1 MKRAVIAAVFTGLLF
16 ALSGSASAAEA
27 DLLPPPDW
35 ADLSPYRMTVPIS
48 SPLKEWCLN
57 APFGWRD
64 SPLSGTLEF
73 HSGADL
79 SGKEGTPIHAAFSG
93 QVTEAG
99 FHESYGNY
107 LILDHANGF
116 TTLYAHCSRLLVRMG
131 DRVKKGQLIGKIG
144 ATGAATGPHLHF
156 ELRLNGVCLDPLP
169 ALEQRP

>member
-1 MKRAVIAAVFTGLLF
+1 MRRFLRGFFLPFREALPRRKR
-16 ALSGSASAAEA
+16 
-27 DLLPPPDW
+27 
-35 ADLSPYRMTVPIS
+35 IS
-48 SPLKEWCLN
+48 FRRLN

>member
-1 MKRAVIAAVFTGLLF
+1 MRRAVIAAVLRGFFLPF
-16 ALSGSASAAEA
+16 REALPAAEA
-27 DLLPPPDW
+27 DLLPPPEW

-48 SPLKEWCLN
+48 SPLKEWRLN

-116 TTLYAHCSRLLVRMG
+116 TTLYAHCSRLLVRKG

-144 ATGAATGPHLHF
+144 ATGAATVLIST
-156 ELRLNGVCLDPLP
+156 LSC
-169 ALEQRP
+169 A